1 MTTNKNAIGSIS
13 ILDGTPT
20 QWETTYFTK
29 ADLLS
34 TNPDKQKDVQ
44 HWLFGL
50 YEPWSDT
57 SISYDIH
64 PSYRTG
70 IVPDD
75 EQWVCDYT
83 SIVYDDIIAR
93 VHVYAATP
101 AEALTKCQQLIEEL
115 LEKYYIKSSDDDE

>member
-1 MTTNKNAIGSIS
+1 MNLTSNAIGSLS
-13 ILDGTPT
+13 IVAGSSD

-34 TNPDKQKDVQ
+34 TNPATQKDIQ
-44 HWLFGL
+44 HWLLGL

-57 SISYDIH
+57 SISFDIH
-64 PSYRTG
+64 PSYQTG

-75 EQWVCDYT
+75 EQWMCDYI
-83 SIVYDDIIAR
+83 SIAYDDIIAR

-115 LEKYYIKSSDDDE
+115 LEKYYIKSSDDEE